1 MVYPSKL
8 TTRQRQALEYYHLD
22 YAESVEPGAG
32 WFAYTTWSTVMGGVV
47 YPGSSCECIEDVER
61 WYVAAAEGDSH
72 D

>member
-1 MVYPSKL
+1 
-8 TTRQRQALEYYHLD
+8 
-22 YAESVEPGAG
+22 
-32 WFAYTTWSTVMGGVV
+32 MGDVV